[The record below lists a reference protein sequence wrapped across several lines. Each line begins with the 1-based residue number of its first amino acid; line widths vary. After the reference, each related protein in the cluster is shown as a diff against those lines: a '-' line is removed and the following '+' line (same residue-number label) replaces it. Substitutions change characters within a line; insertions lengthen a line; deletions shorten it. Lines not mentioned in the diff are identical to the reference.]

1 MIDVVV
7 PKVGEAVAAVRLL
20 RWLKAEGDAV
30 SKGEPLFE
38 LDTDKYVIE
47 VEAFADGTVAQILVS
62 AESEVEP
69 MQVVAKLAT
78 SDDQPGAHPTEGP
91 PREALTPTT
100 TSDGT
105 GRVPRTAPPP
115 ARAGGVYATPKARR
129 MAKER
134 GISLEFVI
142 GTGRGGMITAEDV
155 EQAFGSASGRQ
166 TDLVTAAAPEPLS
179 RERQVI
185 AERMQLSKR
194 TVPHFYLMADVEM
207 TRLVELH
214 RRCKADRWPAV
225 PTYTDLVVA
234 ASAAALAREPNTNV
248 AFVGGGVLRRTSIN
262 IGIAVAVDD
271 GLLVPV
277 LSGADQLALE
287 TLAEQTAG
295 LIERA
300 RSRRLL
306 AADTGEKS
314 MVVSNLGMHGVDA
327 FLAIIDVPDPV
338 VLSIGRVSDRCV
350 PVEGGVGVRPM
361 CTLGLSVDHRV
372 LDGVA
377 GARFLRL
384 VADILEAPEQLL
396 REGPT

>member
-1 MIDVVV
+1 LIDVVV
-7 PKVGEAVAAVRLL
+7 PKVGEAVAAVRLV

-30 SKGEPLFE
+30 SKGDPLFE

-91 PREALTPTT
+91 PREAVTPTT
-100 TSDGT
+100 TRDGT
-105 GRVPRTAPPP
+105 GRDPRTAPPP

-134 GISLEFVI
+134 GISLEFLI

-155 EQAFGSASGRQ
+155 EQAFWSASGRQ

-179 RERQVI
+179 RARQVI

-194 TVPHFYLMADVEM
+194 TVPHFYLMVDVEM
-207 TRLVELH
+207 TRLAELR

-248 AFVGGGVLRRTSIN
+248 AFVGGRVLRRASIN

-277 LSGADQLALE
+277 VSGADQLALE
-287 TLAEQTAG
+287 TLAKQTAG

-384 VADILEAPEQLL
+384 VADILEAPEQVL
-396 REGPT
+396 RERPT